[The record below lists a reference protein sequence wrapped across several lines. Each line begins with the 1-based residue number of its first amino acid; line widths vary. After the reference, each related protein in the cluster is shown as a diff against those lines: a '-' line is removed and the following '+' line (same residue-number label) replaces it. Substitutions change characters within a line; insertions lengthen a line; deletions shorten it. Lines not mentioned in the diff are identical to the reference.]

1 MPSVDKPSSKWPRQG
16 RKYVAH
22 GTEKSRALVASVV
35 WD

>member
-1 MPSVDKPSSKWPRQG
+1 MPSVDKPISKWLGQG
-16 RKYVAH
+16 RKCVAH